1 MQSANER
8 RRKILAVISIR
19 RHDIVENLAYEFC
32 VSKKTVFRD
41 VDTLSSEHNPIYALP
56 GRHGGIFMV
65 EGCYMSEKYLTKK
78 EKDLLLR
85 ILNFLEDEDKIIML
99 KIIKAFSVPD
109 KRT

>member
-1 MQSANER
+1 LQSANER

-41 VDTLSSEHNPIYALP
+41 VDILSLEHNPIYALP

-65 EGCYMSEKYLTKK
+65 EGCNEGKKYLEID
-78 EKDLLLR
+78 EKNLLVRLLDFVEPNDRVILLR
-85 ILNFLEDEDKIIML
+85 IIRT
-99 KIIKAFSVPD
+99 FSLPD
-109 KRT
+109 KHT